1 MSEIMGRR
9 DYKSGSITA
18 RKNNKGEVTGYQA
31 QIRLADGRRS
41 HTALTEREARKW
53 LREAKDEAARGRL
66 ATKRPPTFAAYLADW
81 VASMSG
87 KVKSRTVASYRLN
100 TERVPEWLGGQR
112 LDELRPR
119 HFQRLYDELTD
130 AGKAPRTVR
139 QVHAVL
145 HKALDDALQL
155 ESINHNPTEGAR
167 LPRIPEKEMQWYS
180 SEQVAVLFDV
190 TEGDDFHALW
200 VLLGTLGLR
209 LGEALGLKWTDINW
223 DRNTLTVQ
231 RTLHRDRLSHGLE
244 MQEPKTKG
252 SRRTLTL
259 PTEAKLSLQA
269 HHDRQDLKRRMTGE
283 VWEANELIF
292 STGMGTPLD
301 QSHIRRHWTSATKKA
316 GLPQYRIHD
325 LRHSVASNLV
335 AGGMG
340 LLEVAHLLGHS
351 NAAMVV
357 QVYGHI
363 APDDH
368 RRAASLMD
376 ALLQRQDVEKS

>member
-1 MSEIMGRR
+1 MGRR
-9 DYKSGSITA
+9 DYK
-18 RKNNKGEVTGYQA
+18 
-31 QIRLADGRRS
+31 
-41 HTALTEREARKW
+41 
-53 LREAKDEAARGRL
+53 
-66 ATKRPPTFAAYLADW
+66 
-81 VASMSG
+81 
-87 KVKSRTVASYRLN
+87 
-100 TERVPEWLGGQR
+100 
-112 LDELRPR
+112 
-119 HFQRLYDELTD
+119 
-130 AGKAPRTVR
+130 
-139 QVHAVL
+139 
-145 HKALDDALQL
+145 
-155 ESINHNPTEGAR
+155 
-167 LPRIPEKEMQWYS
+167 
-180 SEQVAVLFDV
+180 AVLFDV

-223 DRNTLTVQ
+223 NRNTLTVQ

-283 VWEANELIF
+283 VWEANGLIF

-301 QSHIRRHWTSATKKA
+301 QSQIRRHWKSATKKA

-376 ALLQRQDVEKS
+376 ALLQR